1 MTDLRQVF
9 DDVVRFETLLWNS
22 VDQRLQDECGI
33 TLGTLNLMLVI
44 ERTPRCRVLDIAQA
58 LAITVGGASQAVD
71 RLEASERCVRQANPD
86 DRRSSFL
93 ELTTQGQELT
103 RLAEPVFDAELERLL
118 RDPLAP
124 AALATLA
131 RDLTTLRQSAE
142 VRAADPVVGASSGR

>member
-44 ERTPRCRVLDIAQA
+44 ERTPRCRALDIAQA

-131 RDLTTLRQSAE
+131 RDLGTLRRSAE
-142 VRAADPVVGASSGR
+142 TTAADPVVAASSGR